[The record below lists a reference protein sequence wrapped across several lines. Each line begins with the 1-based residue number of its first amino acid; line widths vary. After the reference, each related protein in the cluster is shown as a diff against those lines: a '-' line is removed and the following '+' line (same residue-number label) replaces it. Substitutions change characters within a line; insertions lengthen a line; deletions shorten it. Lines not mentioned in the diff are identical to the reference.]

1 MKKELKGTIDYT
13 LSFGDGHAD
22 IQFQST
28 LDNDLAILA
37 AASYIMQNHY
47 DATLIKRKGAK
58 FLHKKLLA
66 DELELLKRGKNGI
79 RLTLDRY
86 LSLYADYQES
96 LKETTPPVE
105 EKIEGYE
112 KAVLD
117 ETPIVIKDNVDTL
130 DPYAHLREE
139 NNSNL

>member
-1 MKKELKGTIDYT
+1 MKKELKGSIDYT

-22 IQFQST
+22 ITFSST

-47 DATLIKRKGAK
+47 DATLVKRQGAK
-58 FLHKKLLA
+58 FLSKKLLA

-86 LSLYADYQES
+86 LELYDDYQKS
-96 LKETTPPVE
+96 LEATPPVE
-105 EKIEGYE
+105 ENSSAE
-112 KAVLD
+112 KDITDL
-117 ETPIVIKDNVDTL
+117 N
-130 DPYAHLREE
+130 E
-139 NNSNL
+139 NK